1 MEGIWSVF
9 VCISKSNLLVFS
21 VVSGGP
27 VLPTLDIPPT
37 QLWAIMQLWALF
49 KRRVTLYSTEMSAFF
64 FNKSM
69 QELIFYL

>member
-1 MEGIWSVF
+1 MF